1 MDVFSVAAGA
11 AGVLGAY
18 FLYLVATKG
27 LSAAVAWVKTKWSS
41 IEASAVSDLKTAQ
54 TTVHADIAKVKADVA
69 AIKAKVGMV

>member
-1 MDVFSVAAGA
+1 MDFFSVAAGA

-27 LSAAVAWVKTKWSS
+27 LSAAVAWVKTKFSS
-41 IEASAVSDLKTAQ
+41 IETSAV
-54 TTVHADIAKVKADVA
+54 ADIKSAIAAIEKDVA